1 MLLNFEDSL
10 RDEHILLLALVYFC
24 HRANLCI
31 LLGQLHRQNNLE
43 TLQTKYTASIGSN
56 SALIKPADRW
66 IHRSR

>member
-24 HRANLCI
+24 HSANLCI

-43 TLQTKYTASIGSN
+43 TLQTKYTASIVVEFGTD
-56 SALIKPADRW
+56 KTR
-66 IHRSR
+66 RSVDP